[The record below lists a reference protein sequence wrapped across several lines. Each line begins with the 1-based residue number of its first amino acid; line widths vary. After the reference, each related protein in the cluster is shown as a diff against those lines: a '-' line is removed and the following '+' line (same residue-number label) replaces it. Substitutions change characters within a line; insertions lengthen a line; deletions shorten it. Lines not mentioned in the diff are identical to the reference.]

1 MRRAFTLVEIL
12 LATVLLGVVTVVTMM
27 TFNAVTRGWQSS
39 TDYLDKMQRTDFA
52 LNQVVSGLRS
62 LYYPHGGE
70 QSYDYGFYLID
81 NGDGEDPRSS
91 DVIEWSKRGSAIVGS
106 KSAAADTVHR
116 VQLMV
121 LEEGNHDYAE
131 TIEVTGLYAR
141 HCPDVTLRPKN
152 NPDDI
157 DFTFQNDEMYQPVLI
172 ADGIAGFNCR
182 VLKDKEKVEAEHDE
196 SLFEDTWETSNA
208 VPYKVELT
216 FYLADPDGRA
226 YRSSAAPIM
235 RIVRIPLFE
244 QSLDGAAPPSD
255 KSKQNSNRRRTS
267 GGTGGAGGGSGGG
280 PGGGPGVRP
289 GGGSGGGPGVRPGG
303 GPGGGTGV
311 RPGGGPGG
319 GFPGGGPGGGFPG
332 GGPGGFGGG
341 GMR

>member
-1 MRRAFTLVEIL
+1 MRRGFTLVEIL
-12 LATVLLGVVTVVTMM
+12 LAVVLLGVITVVTMM
-27 TFNAVTRGWQSS
+27 TFNAVTHGWQAS

-62 LYYPHGGE
+62 LYYPHNGE
-70 QSYDYGFYLID
+70 QSYDYGFYLTN
-81 NGDGEDPRSS
+81 NGEGDDPRSS
-91 DVIEWSKRGSAIVGS
+91 DIIEWSKRGSAIIGS

-121 LEEGNHDYAE
+121 LEEGNHDYMDP
-131 TIEVTGLYAR
+131 IEVTGLYAR
-141 HCPDVTLRPKN
+141 HCPDVTLRPKD

-157 DFTFQNDEMYQPVLI
+157 DFSFKNDEMYQPVLI

-196 SLFEDTWETSNA
+196 SLFEDEWETSNA

-216 FYLADPDGRA
+216 FYLEDPDEKA
-226 YRSSAAPIM
+226 YRSTAAPIM
-235 RIVRIPLFE
+235 RIVRLPLFE

-255 KSKQNSNRRRTS
+255 KAKESGGNRRRGNGGNSS
-267 GGTGGAGGGSGGG
+267 GGRTGGGNAPGGGNRPGGGGMG
-280 PGGGPGVRP
+280 PGGGNRP
-289 GGGSGGGPGVRPGG
+289 GGGGMGPGGGNRPGG
-303 GPGGGTGV
+303 GGMGPGGGM
-311 RPGGGPGG
+311 RPGGGM
-319 GFPGGGPGGGFPG
+319 GP
-332 GGPGGFGGG
+332 GGG